1 MVRAKV
7 SLLFA
12 IAAATPLSAENRL
25 AFKDGALPAG
35 GTEEP
40 VPLWLENDVPVLGFS
55 FGVRWDPAALRLT
68 DVEVE
73 GTLSGEASFF
83 DGIVDAAKGLAG
95 FGCVL
100 DWDPPIEDFILPGG
114 ERPLARLLFAVLAP
128 AGSVTALG
136 LETVRLNPEPSPPV
150 KNVLTDDHGRSIAPQ
165 LVAGTIS
172 IEDWSPRIVAIEGNR
187 GRAGDVFTVVGER
200 FAEPGL
206 LVKVCGAQAAAE
218 LAGDG
223 RTLSVTAPSCGA
235 VGFAP
240 LEVCTVRGCDAKA
253 EGFEYIETSRPFVR
267 GEANR
272 DGSLDV
278 ADAITVLLCL
288 YAGSVQTTCPDAL
301 DADDDG
307 EVRMADAIYVV
318 RFLFLAGPVP
328 PAPYPEEGDDPT
340 EDLLEPCR

>member
-1 MVRAKV
+1 MVRPKV

-12 IAAATPLSAENRL
+12 VLAAAPLAAENRL
-25 AFKDGALPAG
+25 SFKDGALPAG

-40 VPLWLENDVPVLGFS
+40 VVLWIENDVPVLGFS
-55 FGVRWDPAALRLT
+55 FGVRSDPAALRLT
-68 DVEVE
+68 GVQVE
-73 GTLSGEASFF
+73 GTLSGDADFF
-83 DGIVDAAKGLAG
+83 DGIIDAAGGLAG

-100 DWDPPIEDFILPGG
+100 DWDPPIEDSILPGG

-128 AGSVTALG
+128 AGSATALT
-136 LETVRLNPEPSPPV
+136 LETVRLHPEPSPVV

-165 LVAGTIS
+165 LTAGTIS
-172 IEDWSPRIVAIEGNR
+172 IEDRSPRIVAVEGNR
-187 GRAGDVFTVVGER
+187 GRAGDVFTVVGEN
-200 FAEPGL
+200 FGEPGL
-206 LVKVCGAQAAAE
+206 LVQVCGVAAAAT
-218 LAGDG
+218 LGGDG
-223 RTLSVTAPSCGA
+223 RTLSVTAPSCDA

-240 LEVCTVRGCDAKA
+240 LEVSTVRGYDVRA
-253 EGFEYIETSRPFVR
+253 EGFEYLEASRPFVR

-278 ADAITVLLCL
+278 ADAITILLYL

-307 EVRMADAIYVV
+307 EVRMADAVYLV

-328 PAPYPEEGDDPT
+328 PYPYPEEADDPT
-340 EDLLEPCR
+340 ADLLEQCR